1 MGNHEAPP
9 PRALEPDEFLVS
21 IIRKLNEHSVL
32 GPLAPN
38 SYSDQKCFGVV
49 RAETETPMS
58 PTVKQPSRENMH
70 VSGEPRPVEGGCNP
84 GTGDLTQTPK

>member
-9 PRALEPDEFLVS
+9 PRVLEPDELSVS

-32 GPLAPN
+32 GSLAPN
-38 SYSDQKCFGVV
+38 SHSDQKCFRVV

-58 PTVKQPSRENMH
+58 PTVKHPSRENMN
-70 VSGEPRPVEGGCNP
+70 VSP
-84 GTGDLTQTPK
+84 G